1 MLSQNERQDLTRAT
15 IRGTVWSYAAK
26 YSGKFL
32 VFISTL
38 ILARLLSQE
47 DFGVA
52 GYALTVISFIE
63 VMNGLGIVPAL
74 IFYDL
79 VEERT
84 DTAFWLGLL
93 VGIGLGVLTWMI
105 GPLAGDFFRDERAVG
120 VTRLL
125 ALTFP
130 IQGAGLVQDALL
142 RKDLKFG
149 RRFVPEMGRSIAK
162 GGVSI
167 VLAFMGFSYWSL
179 LWGQLAGF
187 VVNTILMWWAVPW
200 RPSLRFVTR
209 YVRPMLSYGTHMVVV
224 NILGILLLNTDY
236 LLVGRFLGAAALG
249 IYTLAFRVPD
259 LLINQFCVT
268 IAQVVFP
275 AYAKMKDDIE
285 GLRHSSLQTMRYVA
299 LATVPM
305 GLGMA
310 ILARP
315 FVLVAFGWKWEEA
328 IPIVPWIV
336 AYTVLR
342 SFGFNLGDVF
352 KAQGRPEILTWLSV
366 VQVMLMTP
374 AIYWAVTVPQT
385 LVAVGWVVTAISFI
399 GMVLNFAIAA
409 RMLQTPLTHMF
420 RALQPALISG
430 VVMGTAV
437 ALTYTLV
444 LNLAPIWQLVIVV
457 PVGMLVYTA
466 ALWFTERD
474 LLHQIW
480 RTLSKSLGRKPLATN
495 P

>member
-1 MLSQNERQDLTRAT
+1 MLTQNQRQDITRAT
-15 IRGTVWSYAAK
+15 IRGTLWSYAAK
-26 YSGKFL
+26 YSGKLL

-38 ILARLLSQE
+38 ILARLLTQE

-52 GYALTVISFIE
+52 GYALTIISFIE
-63 VMNGLGIVPAL
+63 VMTGLGIVPAL

-105 GPLAGDFFRDERAVG
+105 GPLAGEFFRDERAVD

-149 RRFVPEMGRSIAK
+149 RRFIPEMGRSIAK
-162 GGVSI
+162 GLVSI
-167 VLAFMGFSYWSL
+167 VLAFLGFSYWSL

-187 VVNTILMWWAVPW
+187 LVNTILLWWAVPW
-200 RPSLRFVTR
+200 RPSFRFVGH
-209 YVRPMLSYGTHMVVV
+209 YVPPMLKYGYHMVVI
-224 NILGILLLNTDY
+224 NILGILTLNTDY
-236 LLVGRFLGAAALG
+236 LLVGRFLGPAALG

-268 IAQVVFP
+268 IAYVVFP
-275 AYAKMKDDIE
+275 AYAKMKDDLD

-310 ILARP
+310 ILAEP
-315 FVLVAFGWKWEEA
+315 FIVIAFGWKWVEA
-328 IPIVPWIV
+328 VPVVPWIV

-352 KAQGRPEILTWLSV
+352 KAQGKPQIVTWLSV
-366 VQVMLMTP
+366 AQVVILIP
-374 AIYWAVTVPQT
+374 GIYWAVTGPQT
-385 LVAVGWVVTAISFI
+385 LVAVGWVVTAVSFI
-399 GMVLNFAIAA
+399 GMVLTFAIAS
-409 RMLQTPLTHMF
+409 RMLQTSLWSMF
-420 RALQPALISG
+420 RAIQPALVSG
-430 VVMGTAV
+430 GIMLAAV
-437 ALTYTLV
+437 ALVYSFVLTLT
-444 LNLAPIWQLVIVV
+444 PIWQLAITV
-457 PVGMLVYTA
+457 PVGIIVYTV
-466 ALWFTERD
+466 ALWFMERE
-474 LLHQIW
+474 LLNQLW
-480 RTLSKSLGRKPLATN
+480 RTLSKAFARKKQ
-495 P
+495 